1 MTSRR
6 RNNVRPPR
14 AFTLPEVLASLVLVG
29 LVLPAVMKCVSL
41 SMAASD
47 DARKRTEAVAL
58 AEQKLAEMVAS
69 ATATSSGSTA
79 GDFGA
84 ERPGFRWE
92 ASMAA
97 ADTSLTEVRV
107 RVVWHGRGTDRS
119 VDLATFAYTGAGSA
133 GSLGTVTGGTAGTG
147 GTGGGATP

>member
-41 SMAASD
+41 SVAASD
-47 DARKRTEAVAL
+47 DARKRMEAVAL
-58 AEQKLAEMVAS
+58 AEQKLSELTAS
-69 ATATSSGSTA
+69 ATSTSSGSTT

-84 ERPGFRWE
+84 ERPGFRFE
-92 ASMAA
+92 ATMNSV
-97 ADTSLTEVRV
+97 DTALLEIRV
-107 RVVWHGRGTDRS
+107 RVTWHGRGTDRS

-133 GSLGTVTGGTAGTG
+133 GSAGTLTTPPPGGT
-147 GTGGGATP
+147 P